1 MVHLK
6 WQVTQVKYCRV
17 ISGNGNTISGRNRA
31 IRESQIELK
40 QDLWFY
46 CVATVLSQEKQ
57 KQSKSRREGGK
68 NIKLKA
74 KQNGSMQNQVDEF
87 TRQKFKQ
94 VLLEVML
101 AFKRKPR

>member
-40 QDLWFY
+40 QDLCLVLLCCH
-46 CVATVLSQEKQ
+46 CVVTRETKAEQVEK
-57 KQSKSRREGGK
+57 GGRK
-68 NIKLKA
+68 EYKA
-74 KQNGSMQNQVDEF
+74 KSKTKWVN
-87 TRQKFKQ
+87 
-94 VLLEVML
+94 
-101 AFKRKPR
+101 AKPGR